1 MTVLLIVVVLE
12 IVRLGLFSFEL
23 YVPGREP
30 KRPAMEK
37 STFTREYDIL
47 RNLIREYR
55 EAAGLTQV
63 ELAERIGETQSYVS
77 KVERGERRL
86 DLVQLRVFCEAMS
99 SSLPEFISAFETRI
113 RDSCA

>member
-1 MTVLLIVVVLE
+1 MSAVVL
-12 IVRLGLFSFEL
+12 LGLFSFEL
-23 YVPGREP
+23 YVPEREP

-37 STFTREYDIL
+37 STFTREYEIL
-47 RNLIREYR
+47 RTLIREYR

-86 DLVQLRVFCEAMS
+86 DLVQLAVFCAAMRVP
-99 SSLPEFISAFETRI
+99 LADFVTRYL
-113 RDSCA
+113 SHVQ